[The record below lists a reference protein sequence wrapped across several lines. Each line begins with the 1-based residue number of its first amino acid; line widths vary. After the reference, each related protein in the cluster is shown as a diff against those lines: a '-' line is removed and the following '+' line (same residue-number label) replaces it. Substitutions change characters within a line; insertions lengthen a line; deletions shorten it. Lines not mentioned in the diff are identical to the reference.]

1 MKSAGKAGAQ
11 KVCPETGKVIEPK
24 RRYRAVRWL
33 LPLTGLGALVWF
45 LIRVIPKPSRAMY
58 PCQRVAFP
66 LASSFIIWLMGLV
79 GSAAAYRRAKAYFVR
94 ARYVVAA
101 LCIIVSV
108 GFIWAA
114 ISTTLERNASAWVA
128 GDCNPRVPQ
137 AANAPMGVAKGIH
150 PGRVAWIHDA
160 NATDWDYV
168 PFGSEH
174 WFEPGHTDQPAVTD
188 MMSKAVRTLA
198 GAASDS
204 RAWEVIFKYFNREHG
219 KGAVGYTPGEKIA
232 IKVNFTTC
240 YNADPCVMD
249 KPSDPWWQDGYNWID
264 NSPQLAI
271 ALLGQLVNIAGVSES
286 DITIGDPGRIM
297 PNYWYNMVEAECP
310 GIVYIAAVGGMGRTQ
325 SDWSDVEFHW
335 SDPCASPVATDYVP
349 VCFAEADYFIN
360 FPIMKDHPS
369 GGITVCGKNLY
380 GSLIRN
386 PTGALNHPGYQS
398 YPDPSW
404 DENDYYHMH
413 TSLPGLADPFPGLPD
428 MGSYRCLVDLLT
440 HPQLGGKTVL
450 YIADALFAARGWDGV
465 PYEWLMPPFGDGATQ
480 TDWPNSIF
488 LSQDGVAI
496 DSVCFDFM
504 LEEWP
509 YDTGANMEGSDD
521 YLHELALIPDPC
533 SGTNYDP
540 AGTGGLTESQGVH
553 EHWNNATDM
562 QYTRNLDPINGTGV
576 ELVTEPPTLD
586 ELGDFDGG
594 GVDFV
599 DFAIFAAAYGSTPA
613 DGNWNENCDIS
624 VPKDNV
630 IDDRDAMIFCEN
642 WMAGK

>member
-1 MKSAGKAGAQ
+1 MSFLTWGRGQ
-11 KVCPETGKVIEPK
+11 KVCPKTGKVTGGK
-24 RRYRAVRWL
+24 NKHLWLRWL
-33 LPLTGLGALVWF
+33 FPITGLAALVWF
-45 LIRVIPKPSRAMY
+45 LIRVIPKPSRALY

-66 LASSFIIWLMGLV
+66 LASGFIVWLAGAL
-79 GSAAAYRRAKAYFVR
+79 GSVAAYHRARAAFAKA
-94 ARYVVAA
+94 RYA
-101 LCIIVSV
+101 LAIICIIASV
-108 GFIWAA
+108 GFVWLAMSASWDRKAQAVVRAA
-114 ISTTLERNASAWVA
+114 QT
-128 GDCNPRVPQ
+128 
-137 AANAPMGVAKGIH
+137 ANDPIGVAKGVN
-150 PGRVAWIHDA
+150 PGRVAWVHDA
-160 NATDWDYV
+160 NATDWAYV
-168 PFGSEH
+168 DKDQTEH
-174 WFEPGHTDQPAVTD
+174 WYENAHTDQVVVNAMLSD
-188 MMSKAVRTLA
+188 ALRTLA
-198 GAASDS
+198 HSSTDEGAWDK
-204 RAWEVIFKYFNREHG
+204 IFRNFNQKRG
-219 KGAVGYTPGEKIA
+219 KGNVGYQPGEKIS
-232 IKVNFTTC
+232 IKVNHTLCFGS
-240 YNADPCVMD
+240 DPLVMD
-249 KPSDPWWQDGYNWID
+249 KSDGTYWHEDPPFDQCID
-264 NSPQLAI
+264 NSPQLTI
-271 ALLGQLVNIAGVSES
+271 ALLKQLTDVAGIAPG
-286 DITIGDPGRIM
+286 DISIGDPGRIM
-297 PNYWYNMVEAECP
+297 PNYWYDMVEANCP
-310 GIVYIAAVGGMGRTQ
+310 GVVYIAAVGGMGRTQ

-335 SDPCASPVATDYVP
+335 SDPCASPVATDYIP
-349 VCFAEADYFIN
+349 VCFAEADYFVN
-360 FPIMKDHPS
+360 FPIVKDHTS

-404 DENDYYHMH
+404 DEDDYYQMH
-413 TSLPGLADPFPGLPD
+413 ASLPGLADPFPGVTD
-428 MGSYRCLVDLLT
+428 MGSYRCLVDLMA
-440 HPQLGGKTVL
+440 HPELGGKTLL

-540 AGTGGLTESQGVH
+540 NNDGGLTESQGVH

-562 QYTRNLDPINGTGV
+562 QYTKNLDPINGTGI
-576 ELVTEPPTLD
+576 ELVTNPPTLD

-599 DFAIFAAAYGSTPA
+599 DFATFAAAYGSTPV

-642 WMAGK
+642 WMVGK